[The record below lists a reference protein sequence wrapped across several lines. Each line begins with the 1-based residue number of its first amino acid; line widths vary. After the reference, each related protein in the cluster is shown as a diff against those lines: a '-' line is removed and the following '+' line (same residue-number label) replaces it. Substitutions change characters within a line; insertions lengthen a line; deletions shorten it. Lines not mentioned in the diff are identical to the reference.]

1 MQSEE
6 YRKGYEQGIKDYA
19 ARMKKYYSA
28 LTGKTMTAVVRYAL
42 TIMEQEMLK
51 ENKEDKGD
59 GE

>member
-19 ARMKKYYSA
+19 ERVKKYYSA

-51 ENKEDKGD
+51 EGDKKD
-59 GE
+59 E